1 MKITTSLFIFAT
13 LAWFAANNTSA
24 ATVPAGTSLIVK
36 TLDVINSADA
46 RGKKFP
52 AVLLHDVSVKGKVV
66 LPAGTKVTGQI
77 ETSRRMMNSPE
88 TLTVNLVDVTVGGQ
102 AKPVQT
108 TGAIK
113 LENYTSRGGTSFSH
127 GYYHVAK
134 GRKLT
139 FRLGA
144 PLEL

>member
-1 MKITTSLFIFAT
+1 MKITTSLLLFAA
-13 LAWFAANNTSA
+13 LAWSAASNASA
-24 ATVPAGTSLIVK
+24 ATVPAGTDLLVK

-52 AVLLHDVSVKGKVV
+52 GVLLHDVSVKEKVV

-77 ETSRRMMNSPE
+77 VTSRRMMNSPE
-88 TLTVNLVDVTVGGQ
+88 TLTVSVVDVTVGGHV
-102 AKPVQT
+102 KPVQ

-113 LENYTSRGGTSFSH
+113 LENYTSSGGTSFSH

-134 GRKLT
+134 GRKLH

>member
-1 MKITTSLFIFAT
+1 MKITTSLLLFAA
-13 LAWFAANNTSA
+13 LAWSAASNASA
-24 ATVPAGTSLIVK
+24 ATVPAGTDLLVK

-52 AVLLHDVSVKGKVV
+52 GVLLHDVSVKEKVV

-77 ETSRRMMNSPE
+77 VTSRRMMNSPE
-88 TLTVNLVDVTVGGQ
+88 TLTVSVVDVTVGGHD
-102 AKPVQT
+102 KPVQ

-113 LENYTSRGGTSFSH
+113 LENYTSSGGTSFSH

-134 GRKLT
+134 GRKLH